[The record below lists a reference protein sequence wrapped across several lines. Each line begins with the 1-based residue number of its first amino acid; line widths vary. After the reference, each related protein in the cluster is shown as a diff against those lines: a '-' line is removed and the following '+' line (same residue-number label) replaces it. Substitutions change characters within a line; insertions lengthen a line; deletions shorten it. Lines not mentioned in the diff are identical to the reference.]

1 MAEIYVV
8 YREKSYMQIG
18 VRGASAFVGQG
29 LTAEI
34 RYTSSKNDVTQRRSV
49 TNDAF
54 AFFSYYYP
62 YRHVEYTI
70 SVKIVDYS
78 SGTVIS
84 DLGILKVTPP
94 SVPTLS
100 ILKLTSDSV
109 TVQVD
114 HITEEDMINYP
125 EVGVGVTSADST
137 KPKYQRVERYN
148 NTSKS
153 FVVTFPL
160 KYSNTPYALQGYMRS
175 ADGRQVVDMEDANYI
190 DILGIEF
197 TSPPTDFE
205 AGTFEKV
212 STRTRELDWTKSMEQ
227 TFEFYIVDPGT
238 WSDLKRIDT
247 VTSCSIERDSSNATL
262 GSASF
267 ECTENV
273 DECYIRAYLIAI
285 QNGITERVPLGT
297 FLVQTPSVSFDGKNT
312 SISLEAY
319 TPLIELKATVP
330 PIGYALLKGT
340 NIMDTVPDLCAE
352 NMRAPV
358 VATSSDEKV
367 YDDFVSNL
375 DDTWLSFISDLLAN
389 AKFQF
394 GLDEYSRV
402 IFEPV
407 QDPAALRPVWVY
419 NDDNSSILL
428 PDISNERDLYGI
440 PNVVEVVYSTGTGYM
455 FSRIV
460 NDDPNSPVST
470 VNRGR
475 EVVHRESSPNF
486 AGMPT
491 QEYIDQYARQMLR
504 NMSCLEHKVT
514 YSHGYCPV
522 RVGDAVLLNY
532 TRAGLTNVKAKVIS
546 QSIKCDTGCTVEET
560 AVYTTKLW
568 R

>member
-1 MAEIYVV
+1 MAEIYVT
-8 YREKSYMQIG
+8 YMSDRFFQVAMSNADDYTG
-18 VRGASAFVGQG
+18 KG
-29 LTAEI
+29 LTAEV
-34 RYTSSKNDVTQRRSV
+34 RYSSRRSPTTTDSMSV
-49 TNDAF
+49 TSNEVVY
-54 AFFSYYYP
+54 SPYYYA
-62 YRHVEYTI
+62 YRDVDYEVSIRILDANANVVATVNPI
-70 SVKIVDYS
+70 SV
-78 SGTVIS
+78 TPIS
-84 DLGILKVTPP
+84 KPTIYVTKVTM
-94 SVPTLS
+94 
-100 ILKLTSDSV
+100 DSV
-109 TVQVD
+109 TIRVD
-114 HITEEDMINYP
+114 HFTEEDVKQYPRINIYGSSTDNSKP
-125 EVGVGVTSADST
+125 KDSLLHQTTTSAE
-137 KPKYQRVERYN
+137 PFE
-148 NTSKS
+148 
-153 FVVTFPL
+153 VTFPL
-160 KYSNTPYALQGYMRS
+160 IYTNAEYSLGAVIISVNN
-175 ADGRQVVDMEDANYI
+175 DMTNIETDAMVRNYSTY
-190 DILGIEF
+190 F
-197 TSPPTDFE
+197 TSLPTALE
-205 AGTFEKV
+205 AGIFEKV
-212 STRTRELDWTKSMEQ
+212 TANIRELDWTKSMEQ

-238 WSDLKRIDT
+238 WRDSKRIDT
-247 VTSCSIERDSSNATL
+247 VTSCTIERDSSNATL

-273 DECYIRAYLIAI
+273 DECYIRAYLVAT

-319 TPLIELKATVP
+319 TPLIELKSTVP

-340 NIMDTVPDLCAE
+340 NIMNTVPDLCAE

-358 VATSSDEKV
+358 VGTSSDEKV

-440 PNVVEVVYSTGTGYM
+440 PNVVEVIYSTGTGYM

>member
-8 YREKSYMQIG
+8 YMSDRFFQVGIRGVEQYANRNVYATISYK
-18 VRGASAFVGQG
+18 
-29 LTAEI
+29 
-34 RYTSSKNDVTQRRSV
+34 SSKTETSTYTTLITDDDVPFNVYYYTYFDVDYEVTVTIGNREGTVVIETIGPYYVAPQSRPTLYVTNITTNSV
-49 TNDAF
+49 TLTVDHFTEADVQNGVYVNAFINSEDATK
-54 AFFSYYYP
+54 P
-62 YRHVEYTI
+62 
-70 SVKIVDYS
+70 
-78 SGTVIS
+78 
-84 DLGILKVTPP
+84 
-94 SVPTLS
+94 
-100 ILKLTSDSV
+100 SDSLS
-109 TVQVD
+109 QK
-114 HITEEDMINYP
+114 IYASTEPI
-125 EVGVGVTSADST
+125 S
-137 KPKYQRVERYN
+137 
-148 NTSKS
+148 
-153 FVVTFPL
+153 VTFPL
-160 KYSNTPYALQGYMRS
+160 KYTNSPYSAEGYLVRGANMSSLETDAMVRNYS
-175 ADGRQVVDMEDANYI
+175 AY
-190 DILGIEF
+190 F
-197 TSPPTDFE
+197 TSLPTALE
-205 AGTFEKV
+205 AGIFEKV
-212 STRTRELDWTKSMEQ
+212 TANIRELDWTKSMEQ

-238 WSDLKRIDT
+238 WRDSKRIDT

-273 DECYIRAYLIAI
+273 DECYIRAYLIAT

-319 TPLIELKATVP
+319 TPLIELKSTVP

-358 VATSSDEKV
+358 VGTSSDEKV